1 MSTLKQIVYNSVLA
15 LHRKTDKEWIS
26 LKEIYEE
33 VDRVRD
39 AGINNGGAS
48 VRATLEKHSALSKVF
63 SGKEEYILKEKGSG
77 LYKSIHYE
85 QLCMIEKLSIG
96 DILNRDQLMKL
107 FKISGQSGIMKTNT
121 LNCLVLT
128 TDENNS
134 VYNDSTVDNGFIMY
148 TGEGLT
154 GDQTITKNNK
164 SIFESR
170 QTELPMYLFSK
181 DKNKNYIFEGQVELY
196 DEPYQTIEKDSK
208 KTDRLVWKFPL
219 KIIDAKDYSITNDKS
234 YQELV
239 YEITELENKIDPEN
253 YYDMNELE
261 YREGLINIRKYRKS
275 NRKLN
280 RSSKPDY
287 IAEEIIKDRQGKLS
301 EKVIYEKEL
310 KRLMKEEA
318 NEQVKKMEEF
328 FVNKKENEGFDIL
341 SFELNENGEYIE
353 KYIEVKSTKGNEGT
367 PIDITI
373 NEIEFAKEHI
383 DHYYLYRIINSDSD
397 QRYLKILKGRELF
410 DDGIYNFVPTF
421 FKIYSN

>member
-1 MSTLKQIVYNSVLA
+1 
-15 LHRKTDKEWIS
+15 
-26 LKEIYEE
+26 
-33 VDRVRD
+33 
-39 AGINNGGAS
+39 
-48 VRATLEKHSALSKVF
+48 
-63 SGKEEYILKEKGSG
+63 
-77 LYKSIHYE
+77 
-85 QLCMIEKLSIG
+85 MIEKLSIG